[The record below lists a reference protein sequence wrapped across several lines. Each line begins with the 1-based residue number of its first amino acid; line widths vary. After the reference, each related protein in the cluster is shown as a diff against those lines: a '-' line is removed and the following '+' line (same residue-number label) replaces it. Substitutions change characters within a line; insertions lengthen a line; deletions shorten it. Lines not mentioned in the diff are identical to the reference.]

1 MRRKLYHSTDKY
13 KGFRYRCT
21 NRYEGTRDCDMRIVK
36 EEYIK
41 EEFVKAVNEVIK
53 NKKGII
59 DEAKKI
65 LDKLD
70 NVDELK
76 KELITEEEKMQE
88 ISIQVENLLNSN
100 ANGLKDQEK
109 FNAEY
114 KKLELAHTMVKTE
127 AEALEKEIEYK
138 TARKIKLECV
148 IKAYKHSKIITEFS
162 EDLWSG
168 LLDKCLV
175 FHDHIEFRWK

>member
-1 MRRKLYHSTDKY
+1 
-13 KGFRYRCT
+13 
-21 NRYEGTRDCDMRIVK
+21 MRIVK

-53 NKKGII
+53 NKKCII

-76 KELITEEEKMQE
+76 KELAKKEEKMQE
-88 ISIQVENLLNSN
+88 ISIQVDKLLNSN

-109 FNAEY
+109 FNEEY
-114 KKLELAHTMVKTE
+114 KKLELAHK
-127 AEALEKEIEYK
+127 
-138 TARKIKLECV
+138 
-148 IKAYKHSKIITEFS
+148 
-162 EDLWSG
+162 G
-168 LLDKCLV
+168 
-175 FHDHIEFRWK
+175 

>member
-1 MRRKLYHSTDKY
+1 
-13 KGFRYRCT
+13 
-21 NRYEGTRDCDMRIVK
+21 MRIIK

-76 KELITEEEKMQE
+76 KELAKKEEKMQE
-88 ISIQVENLLNSN
+88 IRLVNRAKWLLISKD
-100 ANGLKDQEK
+100 GLTEDEAHHRIEK
-109 FNAEY
+109 LAMDRCITKREIAEY
-114 KKLELAHTMVKTE
+114 IIMT
-127 AEALEKEIEYK
+127 KE
-138 TARKIKLECV
+138 
-148 IKAYKHSKIITEFS
+148 
-162 EDLWSG
+162 
-168 LLDKCLV
+168 
-175 FHDHIEFRWK
+175 

>member
-1 MRRKLYHSTDKY
+1 
-13 KGFRYRCT
+13 
-21 NRYEGTRDCDMRIVK
+21 MRIVK

-76 KELITEEEKMQE
+76 KR
-88 ISIQVENLLNSN
+88 
-100 ANGLKDQEK
+100 
-109 FNAEY
+109 
-114 KKLELAHTMVKTE
+114 H
-127 AEALEKEIEYK
+127 
-138 TARKIKLECV
+138 
-148 IKAYKHSKIITEFS
+148 
-162 EDLWSG
+162 
-168 LLDKCLV
+168 LV
-175 FHDHIEFRWK
+175 FNNAVIASGTSTSIETISAVKEFLSSQQDK

>member
-1 MRRKLYHSTDKY
+1 MKCKL
-13 KGFRYRCT
+13 
-21 NRYEGTRDCDMRIVK
+21 MIIVIVVLISMSSCQNQPK

-76 KELITEEEKMQE
+76 KELTKKEEKM
-88 ISIQVENLLNSN
+88 
-100 ANGLKDQEK
+100 
-109 FNAEY
+109 
-114 KKLELAHTMVKTE
+114 
-127 AEALEKEIEYK
+127 
-138 TARKIKLECV
+138 
-148 IKAYKHSKIITEFS
+148 
-162 EDLWSG
+162 
-168 LLDKCLV
+168 
-175 FHDHIEFRWK
+175 

>member
-1 MRRKLYHSTDKY
+1 
-13 KGFRYRCT
+13 
-21 NRYEGTRDCDMRIVK
+21 MRIVK

-76 KELITEEEKMQE
+76 KELAKKEEKMQE
-88 ISIQVENLLNSN
+88 ISIQVDKLLNSN
-100 ANGLKDQEK
+100 ANRSQDQEK
-109 FNAEY
+109 FNEEY
-114 KKLELAHTMVKTE
+114 KKLELAHK
-127 AEALEKEIEYK
+127 
-138 TARKIKLECV
+138 
-148 IKAYKHSKIITEFS
+148 
-162 EDLWSG
+162 G
-168 LLDKCLV
+168 
-175 FHDHIEFRWK
+175 

>member
-1 MRRKLYHSTDKY
+1 
-13 KGFRYRCT
+13 
-21 NRYEGTRDCDMRIVK
+21 MRIVK

-65 LDKLD
+65 LNKLD

-76 KELITEEEKMQE
+76 RELAKKEEKMQE
-88 ISIQVENLLNSN
+88 ISIQVDKLLNSN
-100 ANGLKDQEK
+100 ANRSQDQEK

-114 KKLELAHTMVKTE
+114 K
-127 AEALEKEIEYK
+127 
-138 TARKIKLECV
+138 
-148 IKAYKHSKIITEFS
+148 
-162 EDLWSG
+162 
-168 LLDKCLV
+168 
-175 FHDHIEFRWK
+175 